1 MRPVHIFGILL
12 KNMNFPSL
20 KSHSGWHLLQRT
32 PLAFVTEDP
41 CFISSLL

>member
-32 PLAFVTEDP
+32 PVLSPA
-41 CFISSLL
+41 CYSHLNH